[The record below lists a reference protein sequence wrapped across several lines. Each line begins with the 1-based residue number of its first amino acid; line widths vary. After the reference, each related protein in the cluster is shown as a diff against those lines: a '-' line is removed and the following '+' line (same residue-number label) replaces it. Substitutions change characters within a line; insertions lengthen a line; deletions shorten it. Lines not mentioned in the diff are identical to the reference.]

1 MQISNKLLSTNHLLK
16 LYKQNQFPC
25 TILRLYLSYGPK
37 QDINRFIPIIITSC
51 LKNKNFLCSE
61 GKQFRDFI
69 YIDDVIN
76 AIFKSLKNNKAK
88 GMVFNLASGKPI
100 QIKKIIEKIKNL
112 IKSGTPQYGKIKL
125 RKDEIL
131 KLYPSIKKIQKT
143 LSWKPKTSFE
153 KGLKKTIKFYNQS
166 VR

>member
-1 MQISNKLLSTNHLLK
+1 
-16 LYKQNQFPC
+16 
-25 TILRLYLSYGPK
+25 
-37 QDINRFIPIIITSC
+37 
-51 LKNKNFLCSE
+51 
-61 GKQFRDFI
+61 
-69 YIDDVIN
+69 
-76 AIFKSLKNNKAK
+76 
-88 GMVFNLASGKPI
+88 MVFNLASGKPI